1 MKKLM
6 PLRRVMC
13 ALLVAAVM
21 LSAQGPRGGGEVPGR
36 GGGRGAG
43 MFGGPQGFIAGAPYS
58 GLEVVQSQETLAD
71 GNTITSKRQTSVFRD
86 GQGRVRTE
94 EMITPPAGSGRQ
106 PYTQVTILDYVA
118 GTRYLL
124 DSSTMTVHQSPLR
137 VPPVRGAGASAGG
150 GAGNPAA
157 RLIAPRAGEN
167 TPQVALTAL
176 APQAVNGLLSTGSH
190 HVMTIPA
197 GQIGNERPI
206 QVSRTVWVS
215 NELKVPIQIKASDP
229 RFGTTVMDLTNIVQS
244 EPSPSLFMVPGGYTV
259 HQTGGRSLDGAGGRG
274 FGGPGSG
281 PGGPRPQAR
290 GPRPA
295 QQ

>member
-1 MKKLM
+1 MKKFM

-13 ALLVAAVM
+13 TLLVAVAV
-21 LSAQGPRGGGEVPGR
+21 LPAQSPGGSGEAPGR
-36 GGGRGAG
+36 GSGRGAG
-43 MFGGPQGFIAGAPYS
+43 MFGGPQGFISGAPYS

-71 GNTITSKRQTSVFRD
+71 GNTITTKRQTLVYRD
-86 GQGRVRTE
+86 SQGRVRTE
-94 EMITPPAGSGRQ
+94 ETIVPPAGSGRQ

-124 DSSTMTVHQSPLR
+124 DSSAMTAYQSPLR
-137 VPPVRGAGASAGG
+137 VPPVRGAGASASDGT
-150 GAGNPAA
+150 GNPAA
-157 RLIAPRAGEN
+157 RLIAPRAGGN

-190 HVMTIPA
+190 RLMTIPA

-206 QVSRTVWVS
+206 QVSRIVWVS
-215 NELKVPIQIKASDP
+215 NELKVPVQIRASDP

-259 HQTGGRSLDGAGGRG
+259 RQAGGRG
-274 FGGPGSG
+274 G
-281 PGGPRPQAR
+281 PGGQR
-290 GPRPA
+290 GPRPV